1 MVQELIHKYKE
12 YLERSDNLP
21 VCPQCRSGETFCK
34 CKQKI
39 LDEIEYQLNLYDC
52 PRAKESIKSFFSPIL
67 DIYARFITER
77 MIPENIRIEDMNTI
91 EEEKLL
97 TEIFGT
103 AETPEFMK
111 ERRYGYNLAISE
123 FRRRREEILSKIK

>member
-77 MIPENIRIEDMNTI
+77 MIPEEIPLKLEEADGEDKELM
-91 EEEKLL
+91 
-97 TEIFGT
+97 TEIFGE
-103 AETPEFMK
+103 AKTPKFLE

-123 FRRRREEILSKIK
+123 FRRRREEIIK